1 GSSGRQ
7 RFSTGQNRT
16 VAVTTPPPARMPN
29 PARTADG
36 SVNGPASS
44 GHTTP
49 QTPPAITQP
58 PNTAAAIAHGNMSA
72 RRRTSG
78 AAGSP
83 EPIGA
88 AQRDPIR
95 TPTSVSPVNATTE
108 KTISGQ
114 ATSGPAVMG
123 SMKRK

>member
-1 GSSGRQ
+1 HK
-7 RFSTGQNRT
+7 
-16 VAVTTPPPARMPN
+16 VADYTPPTSEMPI
-29 PARTADG
+29 PSHTSDG
-36 SVNGPASS
+36 CVNEPASS

-49 QTPPAITQP
+49 QTTPAITQP
-58 PNTAAAIAHGNMSA
+58 PNTTAAIAHGNMSA

-78 AAGSP
+78 EAGSP